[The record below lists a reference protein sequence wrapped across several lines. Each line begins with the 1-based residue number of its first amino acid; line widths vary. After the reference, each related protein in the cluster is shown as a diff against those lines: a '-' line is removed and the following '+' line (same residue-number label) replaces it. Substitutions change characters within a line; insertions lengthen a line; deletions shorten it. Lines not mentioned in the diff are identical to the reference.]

1 MCIVNI
7 DPRSL
12 LWEDSAVSE
21 TGKATY
27 HHGDLRASL
36 LDATLALLAEGAEP
50 SLRAVARRA
59 GVSPMAP
66 YRHYPDKEALLTAV
80 ALRGIEA
87 LQAVVE
93 AADRAAPTGQGLLAQ
108 ALAYV
113 RYAAE
118 HPVLFRLMFGPM
130 RPRASGA
137 ICIASGRIK
146 DVMLRRLAIEAP
158 GRFSPELAIGSW
170 ALVHGLAL
178 LVIDGLLADTDPSP
192 LDGLVERTVLAMLV
206 PPGE

>member
-1 MCIVNI
+1 M
-7 DPRSL
+7 
-12 LWEDSAVSE
+12 LWEDSAVTE
-21 TGKATY
+21 TAKATY

-36 LDATLALLAEGAEP
+36 LDATLALLAEGQEP

-59 GVSPMAP
+59 NVSPMAP

-87 LQAVVE
+87 LHKAVST
-93 AADRAAPTGQGLLAQ
+93 ADRAAPAGQGALAQ

-130 RPRASGA
+130 RPRAGDA
-137 ICIASGRIK
+137 ICDASQAVK
-146 DVMLRRLAIEAP
+146 DVLLHRLAIEMP
-158 GRFSPELAIGSW
+158 DRFSPELATGCW
-170 ALVHGLAL
+170 ALVHGLAM
-178 LVIDGLLADTDPSP
+178 LVIDGLLVETDP
-192 LDGLVERTVLAMLV
+192 LDGLVERTVLAML
-206 PPGE
+206 GKA